1 MNNQSIDS
9 KKLDDFYEEILPSI
23 KNFLKDYLLPS
34 VISPENK
41 NEEYVS
47 KFLGDL
53 LQEKLEKIISEELAS
68 EELALENSITNDVLV
83 GNNQNE
89 NLELALENSI
99 TNDVLVGNNQ
109 NENLDNEIPVPSIE
123 TIEGSRQKRVRYYND
138 DSDGY
143 NEPSVTKLKRRNKK
157 RNTNNSKP
165 VKKTKVNKVVER
177 ESDDDDQDVQLI
189 NDAEVIVKDI
199 SAAFN
204 IKNTE
209 LVEVEVAPTR
219 ITSTV
224 TEYSSNN
231 TLNIHDM
238 VEQELNTEKEVLVLE
253 GQKQKAEFNYYYKL
267 YEWSQRKDQQVL
279 WIYNNPEVAKSLGI
293 KIDSNIS
300 VDKCQHRVR

>member
-34 VISPENK
+34 VISSENK

-53 LQEKLEKIISEELAS
+53 LQEKLEKTIS
-68 EELALENSITNDVLV
+68 EELALENSNT
-83 GNNQNE
+83 
-89 NLELALENSI
+89 S
-99 TNDVLVGNNQ
+99 DVLVGNNQ
-109 NENLDNEIPVPSIE
+109 NENLDNEIPVPSIQTIEGPIGNNQNEILVNEIPVPSTE
-123 TIEGSRQKRVRYYND
+123 TIEGPRKERVHYYDD
-138 DSDGY
+138 DSDEFP
-143 NEPSVTKLKRRNKK
+143 EPPVKKPKRRNKPVQ
-157 RNTNNSKP
+157 KP
-165 VKKTKVNKVVER
+165 KVAQVVEP
-177 ESDDDDQDVQLI
+177 EKNDDDQDVELI
-189 NDAEVIVKDI
+189 NDAQVILKDI

-224 TEYSSNN
+224 TEYLSNN

-238 VEQELNTEKEVLVLE
+238 VEQELNTEKEVLDLE
-253 GQKQKAEFNYYYKL
+253 VQKQKAEFNYYYKL

-293 KIDSNIS
+293 TIDSSIP

>member
-53 LQEKLEKIISEELAS
+53 LQEKLEKTISEELAS
-68 EELALENSITNDVLV
+68 EELALENSITNDM
-83 GNNQNE
+83 
-89 NLELALENSI
+89 
-99 TNDVLVGNNQ
+99 LVGNNQ

-123 TIEGSRQKRVRYYND
+123 TIEVSRQK
-138 DSDGY
+138 SF
-143 NEPSVTKLKRRNKK
+143 PKKKKKLKK
-157 RNTNNSKP
+157 RNNDSDEFPERPVKNTKRTKRNNSKP
-165 VKKTKVNKVVER
+165 LKKTKVDKVVER

-253 GQKQKAEFNYYYKL
+253 GQKQKA
-267 YEWSQRKDQQVL
+267 
-279 WIYNNPEVAKSLGI
+279 
-293 KIDSNIS
+293 
-300 VDKCQHRVR
+300 

>member
-1 MNNQSIDS
+1 M
-9 KKLDDFYEEILPSI
+9 
-23 KNFLKDYLLPS
+23 
-34 VISPENK
+34 
-41 NEEYVS
+41 
-47 KFLGDL
+47 
-53 LQEKLEKIISEELAS
+53 
-68 EELALENSITNDVLV
+68 
-83 GNNQNE
+83 
-89 NLELALENSI
+89 
-99 TNDVLVGNNQ
+99 
-109 NENLDNEIPVPSIE
+109 
-123 TIEGSRQKRVRYYND
+123 
-138 DSDGY
+138 
-143 NEPSVTKLKRRNKK
+143 
-157 RNTNNSKP
+157 
-165 VKKTKVNKVVER
+165 ER
-177 ESDDDDQDVQLI
+177 ESDDDDQDVELI

-238 VEQELNTEKEVLVLE
+238 VEQELNTEKEVLDLE

>member
-238 VEQELNTEKEVLVLE
+238 VEQELNTEKEVLDLE